1 MQQDTE
7 IQDVVPKIMEVINQ
21 RLTAAYISLNES
33 HPGDPSLR
41 RISTMV
47 QKVSKLSQAAGQY
60 RDHA

>member
-1 MQQDTE
+1 
-7 IQDVVPKIMEVINQ
+7 MEVINQ
-21 RLTAAYISLNES
+21 RLTAAYISLNENS
-33 HPGDPSLR
+33 PGDLSLR